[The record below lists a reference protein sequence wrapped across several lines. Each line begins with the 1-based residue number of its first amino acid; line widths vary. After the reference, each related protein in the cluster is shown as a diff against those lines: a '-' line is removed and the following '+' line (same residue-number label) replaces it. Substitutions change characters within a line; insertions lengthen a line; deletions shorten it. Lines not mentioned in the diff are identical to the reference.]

1 MSRRIQTPHF
11 IFNNFDEL
19 GLLSGL
25 NRDPGE
31 SNLDFKQRL
40 ADFWKENPSSTQQ
53 GLVGA
58 LSVELGLTPYNVID
72 KKFFWLEHLPVTPS
86 GVSVFVDG
94 QAQEPQL
101 VNYLTLP
108 SGWPD
113 VGVSEYYET
122 ASSGWIVWQ
131 DVRGDY
137 TQLLEF
143 IEVPDGAFVTVE
155 YTYDE
160 GGRLYTVLEGDENLE
175 IQDPVY
181 GLDGHWK
188 IYKAETPDAS
198 SQVIIN
204 SLNDQDYLFDTSNGL
219 VDALGLPTTLLKR
232 IVALIQNAS
241 PISWGKFVW
250 DEAYFQEDP
259 ESIET
264 LPSLFDAG
272 TSGYVSETDLPDF
285 QSGVGGDSQLMIIE
299 VVEALDAS
307 VQVELHPS
315 GAIF

>member
-1 MSRRIQTPHF
+1 MSRRIQTPHP

-25 NRDPGE
+25 DRDPGE
-31 SNLDFKQRL
+31 SNFDFKQRL
-40 ADFWKENPSSTQQ
+40 ADFWKEDPSSTHQ

-58 LSVELGLTPYNVID
+58 LSVELGLDPYNTID
-72 KKFFWLEHLPVTPS
+72 KNFFWLEHVPVTPS
-86 GVSVFVDG
+86 GVTVFVDAV
-94 QAQEPQL
+94 AQEPQL
-101 VNYLTLP
+101 VNYVDLP

-113 VGVSEYYET
+113 VGVSEQYST
-122 ASSGWIVWQ
+122 AASGWILWQ

-143 IEVPDGAFVTVE
+143 VNAPAGDFVTVE
-155 YTYDE
+155 YTYE
-160 GGRLYTVLEGDENLE
+160 ENEKLYTRLEGDEDLE
-175 IQDPVY
+175 TQDPIY

-188 IYKAETPDAS
+188 VYKAAVPDAS
-198 SQVIIN
+198 SQVVVN
-204 SLNDQDYLFDTSNGL
+204 FLNDPDYLFDTSNGL
-219 VDALGLPTTLLKR
+219 VNSLGLPTALLKR
-232 IVALIQNAS
+232 IVGLIQRAS
-241 PISWGKFVW
+241 PISWGRFVW

-272 TSGYVSETDLPDF
+272 TSGYISETENPDF

-299 VVEALDAS
+299 VVEAIDAS
-307 VQVELHPS
+307 IQVELHPT